1 MIPFYAYRF
10 KVLRVNFMSLNLAD
24 VKRIAHL
31 ARIAVEEDE
40 MPGYLQQLSNI
51 LGLVEEMQAVDT
63 TGIEP
68 MAHAQD
74 VVLRLRDDV
83 VTETDRHAAYQAV
96 APQVE
101 AGLYLVPKVIE

>member
-1 MIPFYAYRF
+1 
-10 KVLRVNFMSLNLAD
+10 MSLNLAD

-51 LGLVEEMQAVDT
+51 LSLVEEMQAVDT

-74 VVLRLRDDV
+74 VVLRLRSDV
-83 VTETDRHAAYQAV
+83 ATETDRRVAYQAV